1 MKLPSHLYLDK
12 LNIPY
17 EARSFS
23 PETEKGAANVAH
35 VLGFSESDATPILI
49 IFVLM
54 VIGVSIALS
63 TAASWV
69 FIKAR
74 RAETAFRFWH
84 VAGINAGVNILT
96 ILIILAV
103 IAIMRFS

>member
-1 MKLPSHLYLDK
+1 MNWIILLLIAFITTIIVFATCGAGGGLMMLVA
-12 LNIPY
+12 LN
-17 EARSFS
+17 
-23 PETEKGAANVAH
+23 
-35 VLGFSESDATPILI
+35 GFSESDATPILI

-96 ILIILAV
+96 ILIIF
-103 IAIMRFS
+103 AIVAISRL